1 MICRSSTTGMS
12 EHPNVTALP
21 QDALRSTSRAEWA
34 VLCLQGPDRRG
45 TKRCKYSDLRWAP
58 GAIAAEMLT
67 HRDVQ
72 WAATT

>member
-21 QDALRSTSRAEWA
+21 QDALRSTSRAEWT

-45 TKRCKYSDLRWAP
+45 HEEAQVFGDWHLGVLDREGSWSLRV
-58 GAIAAEMLT
+58 L
-67 HRDVQ
+67 R
-72 WAATT
+72 